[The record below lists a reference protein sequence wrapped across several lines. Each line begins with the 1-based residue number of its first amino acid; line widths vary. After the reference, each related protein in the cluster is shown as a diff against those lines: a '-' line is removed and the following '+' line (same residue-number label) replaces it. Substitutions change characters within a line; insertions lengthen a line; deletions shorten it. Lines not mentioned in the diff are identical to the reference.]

1 MKKDALNMPNF
12 TNSEQRYREACEVI
26 PGGVNSSLRRCWPQL
41 VWARSKGAVITDV
54 DGNDFIDYH
63 AAFGPILLGHN
74 HPAVNERV
82 ARALGEVDLVG
93 VGSTEAETQLAKK
106 ICQHVPSAEKV
117 LFCNSGSEATY
128 SAVRLARAV
137 TARKKIIKFQGAYHG
152 WHDYVA
158 MNVISPADKL
168 GMRDPLSAGSLPEA
182 LEHTLICSFN
192 DLDNVED
199 TVRAHRGE
207 IAALILE
214 PILHNIGC
222 VLPQRGFLEGLR
234 EITRRERMLLI
245 FDEVVTGFRHGL
257 GGYQK
262 VCGVTPDLTT
272 LAKAMAN
279 GYPIAALCGKR
290 EFMDHFKT
298 HPDGNVFFAGTFNG
312 HPLGCAAALATIEV
326 LEEAETYPKLF
337 AMGEK
342 MRKGLAEIVQRLGV
356 KATVAGFGSVFLTYF
371 QEGPIRNYQ
380 DLLRND
386 SAMFVNYRKNLI
398 ERGIFKL
405 PINLKRNHL
414 SLSHTE
420 EQVNRT
426 LQACEDSLRALS
438 RQSAHA

>member
-1 MKKDALNMPNF
+1 MKENVLNKPDF
-12 TNSEQRYREACEVI
+12 TSSEKRYREACEVI
-26 PGGVNSSLRRCWPQL
+26 PGGVNSSLRRCWLQP
-41 VWARSKGAVITDV
+41 VWARAKGAVITDV
-54 DGNDFIDYH
+54 DGNNFIDYH

-74 HPAVNERV
+74 YDAVNERV
-82 ARALGEVDLVG
+82 AGALGEIDLVG
-93 VGSTEAETQLAKK
+93 IGSTEAETRLAKK
-106 ICQHVPSAEKV
+106 ICEHIPCAEKV

-137 TARKKIIKFQGAYHG
+137 TGRKKIIKFQGAYHG
-152 WHDYVA
+152 WHDYLA

-168 GMRDPLSAGSLPEA
+168 GQRDPLSAGSLPEA
-182 LEHTLICSFN
+182 LEQTLICSFN

-199 TVRAHRGE
+199 TVRAHRSE
-207 IAALILE
+207 IAAVILE

-222 VLPQRGFLEGLR
+222 VLPQPGFLEGLR
-234 EITRRERMLLI
+234 EITRREGMLLV

-262 VCGVTPDLTT
+262 FCGVTPDLTT
-272 LAKAMAN
+272 LGKALAN

-290 EFMDHFKT
+290 DFMDRFKT

-326 LEEAETYPKLF
+326 LEKAETYPKLF

-342 MRKGLAEIVQRLGV
+342 MRKGLVEIVQRLGV
-356 KATVAGFGSVFLTYF
+356 KATVAGFGSVFLTHF

-386 SAMFVNYRKNLI
+386 AMMFVNYRKHLV

-414 SLSHTE
+414 NLSHTE

-426 LQACEDSLRALS
+426 LQACEDSLRALT
-438 RQSAHA
+438 RQTAHA